1 MWRGHLSFCFH
12 RQTILLDLKHMYTIK
27 ILRTVCVL
35 NCLVLYLVIVI
46 FILLYPCHMWQQL
59 LFTLC
64 LNLSCIPVFDLVLT
78 LILDCGLNLLLTLLH
93 MNPHTSSTSR
103 PLQYSNITFQ
113 LNDIICLSIFC
124 TTYPRELGAQGRG
137 HPGQGTLTHTYTQSN
152 LPLRKDIIKQL
163 RPWAW
168 GVLLK
173 DPAMVDWWC
182 KHVNSWPSWV
192 ESPTTTLFPTCMK
205 IKYTEIFST
214 IQKAK
219 ERTWCQN
226 FGQGFL
232 NFILFYFFLSR
243 FKWPK
248 YIVSKQKHV
257 IFTFKMQVSQRN
269 KNILSINCSTKL
281 YTALH

>member
-1 MWRGHLSFCFH
+1 MWRRHLSFCFH

-163 RPWAW
+163 RIRGLAQRPSHGGLVVQACEFMTFMSGESHHYPFPHMYENKVYWNILNHTK
-168 GVLLK
+168 GQREDLV
-173 DPAMVDWWC
+173 
-182 KHVNSWPSWV
+182 SEFWPG
-192 ESPTTTLFPTCMK
+192 LFK
-205 IKYTEIFST
+205 FY
-214 IQKAK
+214 
-219 ERTWCQN
+219 
-226 FGQGFL
+226 
-232 NFILFYFFLSR
+232 FILFL
-243 FKWPK
+243 PK
-248 YIVSKQKHV
+248 QI
-257 IFTFKMQVSQRN
+257 
-269 KNILSINCSTKL
+269 
-281 YTALH
+281 